1 MSDYNGLETCA
12 ARVSLRKFKG
22 GVAVIDKYVKD
33 ILSAKV
39 YDVAVETP
47 IEEASV
53 LSKRLHN
60 TVLLKREDMQPVH
73 SFKLRGAY
81 NKMAGLS
88 AEAARK
94 GVIAA
99 SAGNHAQGVAMAG
112 SRLGIH
118 TIIVMPVTT
127 PLIKINAVKALGGR
141 VILQGDT
148 YDEAA
153 AHAKE
158 LVLQKGFTFVH
169 AFDDPA
175 VIAGQGTVG
184 LEIVRQHSG
193 SLDALFVPVGGGG
206 LMAGIAAYIK
216 FIRPDIKLIAVEPE
230 DSACLQAALR
240 AGKRVVLPQVGL
252 FADGVAVAQIGKEPF
267 RVLRKLVD
275 EVVTVSTDEI
285 CAAVKDVFE
294 DTRAMAEPA
303 GAVAVAG
310 LKKYVRE
317 HALTGKTLMA
327 VVTGANVNF
336 DRLRHIS
343 ERTEIGENREAI
355 LAITID
361 EKPGSFRRFAKALGK
376 RYITEFN
383 YRYGD
388 PARAKI
394 FVGVRLA
401 DSETGRE
408 KLLESLRKH
417 GIQVADM
424 SDNEAAKLHIRYM
437 VGGRNQAIANERVYR
452 FEFPERPGAFGKFLD
467 LLGGRWNIS
476 MFHYRN
482 HGAAYGRV
490 LCGMQ
495 VPPAEVAQFEE
506 FMRQIG
512 YRCWDETDNEAY
524 RSFLLL
530 E

>member
-1 MSDYNGLETCA
+1 MN
-12 ARVSLRKFKG
+12 
-22 GVAVIDKYVKD
+22 KYVKE
-33 ILSAKV
+33 ILAAKV
-39 YDVAVETP
+39 YDVAIESPVEH
-47 IEEASV
+47 ALL
-53 LSKRLHN
+53 LSQRLEN
-60 TVLLKREDMQPVH
+60 RVLLKREDLQPVH

-88 AEAARK
+88 QEEARK

-112 SRLGIH
+112 KRLGIH

-127 PLIKINAVKALGGR
+127 PLIKVNAVKALGGK
-141 VILQGDT
+141 VILHSDT
-148 YDEAA
+148 YDEAS
-153 AHAKE
+153 AHARA
-158 LVLQKGFTFVH
+158 LVHRNGYTFVH

-184 LEIVRQHSG
+184 LEIVRQCSG
-193 SLDALFVPVGGGG
+193 PLDAVFVPVGGGG
-206 LMAGIAAYIK
+206 LMAGIASYLK
-216 FIRPDIKLIAVEPE
+216 FIRPDVMLIAVEAE
-230 DSACLQAALR
+230 DSACLLAALK
-240 AGKRVVLPQVGL
+240 AKKRVVLPQVGL
-252 FADGVAVAQIGKEPF
+252 FADGVAVAQIGNEPF
-267 RVLRKLVD
+267 KVLKHLVD
-275 EVVTVSTDEI
+275 DVVTVTTDEI

-303 GAVAVAG
+303 GALAVAG

-317 HALTGKTLMA
+317 HALTGKVLIS

-343 ERTEIGENREAI
+343 ERTELGENREAI
-355 LAITID
+355 LAVTID
-361 EKPGSFRRFAKALGK
+361 EKPGSFSRFSNALGK
-376 RYITEFN
+376 RNITEFN

-388 PARAKI
+388 PSQAKI
-394 FVGVRLA
+394 FVGVRLPDA
-401 DSETGRE
+401 EKGRE
-408 KLLESLRKH
+408 ALLEALRRH
-417 GIQVADM
+417 RIDVVDM
-424 SDNEAAKLHIRYM
+424 TDNEAAKLHIRYM

-452 FEFPERPGAFGKFLD
+452 FEFPERPGALSKFLT

-495 VPPAEVAQFEE
+495 VPEEERDDFEE
-506 FMRQIG
+506 FIDQLG
-512 YRCWDETDNEAY
+512 YRSWDETENEAY
-524 RSFLLL
+524 RSFLVAT
-530 E
+530 

>member
-1 MSDYNGLETCA
+1 M
-12 ARVSLRKFKG
+12 
-22 GVAVIDKYVKD
+22 DKYVKD

-39 YDVAVETP
+39 YDIAVETP
-47 IEEASV
+47 IEPAAV
-53 LSKRLHN
+53 LSQRLGN
-60 TVLLKREDMQPVH
+60 NVLLKREDMQPVH

-88 AEAARK
+88 ADAAKK

-112 SRLGIH
+112 SRLGIN

-127 PLIKINAVKALGGR
+127 PIIKVDAVKALGGK
-141 VILQGDT
+141 VILHGDT

-153 AHAKE
+153 EHAKS
-158 LVLQKGFTFVH
+158 LVAQKGYTFVH
-169 AFDDPA
+169 AFDDQA

-184 LEIVRQHSG
+184 LEIVRQHSAH
-193 SLDALFVPVGGGG
+193 LDAIFVPVGGGG

-216 FIRPDIKLIAVEPE
+216 YIRPEIKLIAVEAE
-230 DSACLQAALR
+230 DSACLQAALAAQR
-240 AGKRVVLPQVGL
+240 RVILPQVGL

-275 EVVTVSTDEI
+275 EVVTVTTDEI
-285 CAAVKDVFE
+285 CAAVKDVFD
-294 DTRAMAEPA
+294 DTRAMTEPA
-303 GAVAVAG
+303 GALSVAG

-317 HALTGKTLMA
+317 RSLSGQSLLALI
-327 VVTGANVNF
+327 TGANVNF

-343 ERTEIGENREAI
+343 ERTELGENREAI
-355 LAITID
+355 LAVTID
-361 EKPGSFRRFAKALGK
+361 ERPGSFRRFSKAIGK

-388 PARAKI
+388 PKLAKI

-401 DSETGRE
+401 DTESGRE
-408 KLLESLRKH
+408 NLLEMLRKKR
-417 GIQVADM
+417 IDVVDM

-437 VGGRNQAIANERVYR
+437 VGGRNQAIHNERVYR
-452 FEFPERPGAFGKFLD
+452 FEFPERPGAFTKFLD

-495 VPPAEVAQFEE
+495 VPPDEVEQFEE
-506 FMRQIG
+506 FMKQIG
-512 YRCWDETDNEAY
+512 YRCWDETENEAY
-524 RSFLLL
+524 KTFLVA
-530 E
+530 

>member
-1 MSDYNGLETCA
+1 M
-12 ARVSLRKFKG
+12 
-22 GVAVIDKYVKD
+22 DKYVKD

-39 YDVAVETP
+39 YDIAVETP
-47 IEEASV
+47 IEKAEV
-53 LSKRLHN
+53 LSQRLQN

-81 NKMAGLS
+81 NKMAGLTP
-88 AEAARK
+88 EAAKK

-112 SRLGIH
+112 SRLGIR
-118 TIIVMPVTT
+118 TNIVMPVTT
-127 PLIKINAVKALGGR
+127 PMIKVNAVKALGGK
-141 VILQGDT
+141 VILHGDT
-148 YDEAA
+148 YDEAS
-153 AHAKE
+153 AHAKS
-158 LVLQKGFTFVH
+158 LVDQKGYTFVH

-184 LEIVRQHSG
+184 LEIVRQHSAE
-193 SLDALFVPVGGGG
+193 LDVLFVPVGGGG

-216 FIRPDIKLIAVEPE
+216 YIRPEIKLVAVEAE
-230 DSACLQAALR
+230 DSACLDAALR
-240 AGKRVVLPQVGL
+240 AKRRVVLPQVGL

-275 EVVTVSTDEI
+275 EVVTVTTDEI
-285 CAAVKDVFE
+285 CAAVKDVFD
-294 DTRAMAEPA
+294 DTRAMTEPA
-303 GAVAVAG
+303 GALAIAG

-317 HALTGKTLMA
+317 HSLTSKTLMA

-343 ERTEIGENREAI
+343 ERTELGENREAI
-355 LAITID
+355 LAVTID
-361 EKPGSFRRFAKALGK
+361 EKPGSFRRFSNALGK

-383 YRYGD
+383 YRFGD

-401 DSETGRE
+401 DSESGRD
-408 KLLESLRKH
+408 KLLAALARK
-417 GIQVADM
+417 GIDVVDM

-437 VGGRNQAIANERVYR
+437 VGGRNEAINNERVYR
-452 FEFPERPGAFGKFLD
+452 FEFPERPGAFTKFLD

-495 VPPAEVAQFEE
+495 VPTDEIEQFEE
-506 FMRQIG
+506 FMKQIG
-512 YRCWDETDNEAY
+512 YRCWDETGNDAY
-524 RSFLLL
+524 QTFLLA
-530 E
+530 